1 MRFQFRLNSP
11 KDYAD
16 FLRKRIWWIVL
27 PVLLIG
33 PVGSFVI
40 YLIPDMYRSYT
51 VVLVEPQKIDP
62 NFVRNPL
69 SLAVKDRLNQ
79 IRNKILGSSNL
90 DVILNK
96 FKLFEGHVVELTHQ
110 AQIELLRKRI
120 DIYVDL
126 PAAGSQANQVSYFSI
141 SYVDTDPYVAQKVCA
156 EVASQFL
163 TEEEKQSKE
172 RILRTS
178 GFIDTQLEDR
188 MAELEAKRRDLSR
201 VRLQSMVNMP
211 LDAATYARQLEA
223 LESEVSGVR
232 DGVVRW
238 EEKLQSLERD
248 LVTTPKTVE
257 RQVQVYDETSQF
269 EPEPTVAA
277 VPAPA
282 SIDYSSFE
290 AELAILR
297 KKGYTDSHPDIRKL
311 LRQIEA
317 LKLQEEA
324 ISKVAEANSKAAVHN
339 EEERT
344 KSAPTFK
351 SVSAPNPAFRRLTS
365 QVAQV
370 KRTLEREELR
380 LQNLLKQKSEL
391 EVRLAQW
398 PRATQTIADKT
409 AEINL
414 LEEEYNSLKAKQQD
428 ARLSVELIKRAQAEQ
443 FRIQDPASRPESPV
457 PSSRPQLYLTT
468 WLAALGFGLFLA
480 VARDVTDQTIRTPL
494 DLKLLSVPV
503 LVSIPSMLTPAE
515 KEAQRSQRNLLY
527 GLYAFSGLIV
537 ISLTVYAALNESLK
551 RQVMDYISVYFV

>member
-1 MRFQFRLNSP
+1 MRFQFRLNTP
-11 KDYAD
+11 RDYAD
-16 FLRKRIWWIVL
+16 FLRKRIWWIIV
-27 PVLLIG
+27 PALLIG

-69 SLAVKDRLNQ
+69 SVAVKDRLNQ

-90 DVILNK
+90 DAILNK
-96 FKLFEGHVVELTHQ
+96 FRLFEGQMVKLTHQ

-126 PAAGSQANQVSYFSI
+126 PAAGSPANQVSYFSI

-156 EVASQFL
+156 EVAAQFL
-163 TEEEKQSKE
+163 SEEEKQSKE

-178 GFIDTQLEDR
+178 GFIDTQIEER
-188 MAELEAKRRDLSR
+188 MAELEAKRRELSR

-223 LESEVSGVR
+223 LEAELSGVR
-232 DGVVRW
+232 DGLERW

-248 LVTTPKTVE
+248 LATTPKTIE
-257 RQVQVYDETSQF
+257 RQVQVYDEASQSEA
-269 EPEPTVAA
+269 EPSVAM
-277 VPAPA
+277 VPPP
-282 SIDYSSFE
+282 SPVDYSALE

-297 KKGYTDSHPDIRKL
+297 KTYTDDHPDVRKL

-317 LKLQEEA
+317 LKVQEEA
-324 ISKVAEANSKAAVHN
+324 NSKVAEANSKVATHN
-339 EEERT
+339 EEQKT
-344 KSAPTFK
+344 VSGSTFK
-351 SVSAPNPAFRRLTS
+351 SVSAPNPVFRRLTS
-365 QVAQV
+365 QAAQV
-370 KRTLEREELR
+370 KRTLESQQSR
-380 LQNLLKQKSEL
+380 LQSLLKQKTDL

-398 PRATQTIADKT
+398 PKATQTIADKT

-414 LEEEYNSLKAKQQD
+414 LETEYNALKAKQQD
-428 ARLSVELIKRAQAEQ
+428 ARLSMELVNRAQAEQ

-457 PSSRPQLYLTT
+457 PSSRPKFYLAT
-468 WLAALGFGLFLA
+468 WLVGLGFGLFLA
-480 VARDVTDQTIRTPL
+480 LARDVTDQTVRTPL
-494 DLKLLSVPV
+494 DLRPLSTAPV
-503 LVSIPSMLTPAE
+503 LVSIPPMLTPQE
-515 KEAQRSQRNLLY
+515 KYAQRRQRNLLY
-527 GLYAFSGLIV
+527 GLYAFSGLMV
-537 ISLTVYAALNESLK
+537 ISLIVYAALNQSIK